1 MTTIYLPKTWIEKLV
16 QLPESGMGYQR
27 VNIRL
32 KHGKVLRDVTVLN
45 AEEAQVAEA
54 FEPADILDVELVR

>member
-1 MTTIYLPKTWIEKLV
+1 MTTIYLPKPWIEKLV

-27 VNIRL
+27 VNILL

-45 AEEAQVAEA
+45 AEEAQVPEA
-54 FEPADILDVELVR
+54 FEPADILSVELAR